1 MEFFAEDTL
10 NKLSKQELVAM
21 YLKVTQ
27 KNGVTE

>member
-1 MEFFAEDTL
+1 MEVFTEDTL

-21 YLKVTQ
+21 YLKVT